1 MRVRLAPNV
10 MFYGPRRPETVL
22 AAIKVPTYDSQ
33 INSYSQLCNH
43 RLLAGNRQ
51 ELGGNL
57 AERAG

>member
-1 MRVRLAPNV
+1 MSVCLTPHV
-10 MFYGPRRPETVL
+10 VFFDPRWPETVL

-33 INSYSQLCNH
+33 INSYSQLFNH

-57 AERAG
+57 AESAG